1 MKCVI
6 VEDEKLLAMVLEKML
21 KEEGIEVLGWADNV
35 DEGIRL
41 VDELK
46 PDVLFLDIN
55 LGDKDGF
62 YLLSKI
68 NHKPYVVFVTAY
80 SEYAVKAFE
89 RNAIDYILKPV
100 SRERLKNAIDKV
112 SKAIESKKLNENYQ
126 DFIEEKIRSMLERLS
141 YDLSNLQKKIPIETE
156 NEIVLV
162 NCDDIIL
169 FQASE
174 GLTVVNLKQGILKT
188 KTPLKEFEAKLSKDK
203 FIRVHKSYIISIN
216 AVKKILKNYIGGLA
230 IELINGN
237 IIPVGRMYKE
247 NIKKIIDT

>member
-21 KEEGIEVLGWADNV
+21 KEEGVEVLGWSDNV
-35 DEGIRL
+35 DDGIRL
-41 VDELK
+41 VDELR

-68 NHKPYVVFVTAY
+68 NYKPYVIFVTAY

-89 RNAIDYILKPV
+89 ENAIDYILKPV
-100 SRERLKNAIDKV
+100 NRERLKNAIERV
-112 SKAIESKKLNENYQ
+112 SRIVESKILNEGFQNI
-126 DFIEEKIRSMLERLS
+126 IEEKISNLFERLS

-169 FQASE
+169 FHASE
-174 GLTVVNLKQGILKT
+174 GFTIVTLKQGSLKT
-188 KTPLKEFEAKLSKDK
+188 KTPLKEFDAKLSKDK

-230 IELINGN
+230 IELVNGD

-247 NIKKIIDT
+247 NIKKIIGI